1 MRAVRTRLELALHNM
16 LSVSNPRR
24 RRWWR
29 RLRVLIVG
37 SVVAYGLLLIP
48 GREPVLEGAN
58 REPFVWDQDEVW
70 STLEREFR
78 VAREAGCVAVSPIVD
93 SSFAGLHEAIRAV
106 ENDKLSPEDDRFDV
120 LENRLFAIGPLVG
133 ACLDRLP
140 EYVQAY
146 NEVRFHL
153 KNQSHEWDMNALA
166 TRQRMYRLIYGG
178 RAAVE
183 ELILQADPTL
193 VPEIVTA
200 HAEPSA
206 TPSTELFGVE
216 VHSGDL
222 LLSRGNTS
230 FSALIAR
237 GQDYPGN
244 FSHSALL
251 HVDEDTREATVIE
264 ADIVGGVKVR
274 PAEEFLR
281 EDKLRVLL
289 LRMRAD
295 LPLLLGDPLLPHKA
309 ASAALQD
316 AQTRRIPYDLEMNY
330 RDHSRMFCSEVVLA
344 AYEPYGVTLWTG
356 MSFISGPG
364 VVRWLSAAGVRNFET
379 QEPADLEYDPQ
390 LRVVA
395 EWRDR
400 ENLFNDH
407 VDNAI
412 IEVLI
417 EAADAGER
425 ITYHWSMLPVMRI
438 LKVVSRVFN
447 LFGAE
452 GPVPDAVPVRGA
464 LMIREFSLRHARI
477 KVTLLERAKA
487 FREREGYTAPYRELL
502 EQVREV
508 RRMK

>member
-1 MRAVRTRLELALHNM
+1 MRNM
-16 LSVSNPRR
+16 LFASKPRR
-24 RRWWR
+24 GRWWR
-29 RLRVLIVG
+29 RLGVLIVG
-37 SVVAYGLLLIP
+37 ALVAYGLLLIP
-48 GREPVLEGAN
+48 GPEPPVLEGAN
-58 REPFVWDQDEVW
+58 REPFVWNQDELW

-78 VAREAGCVAVSPIVD
+78 AARAAGCVAVSPAVD
-93 SSFAGLHEAIRAV
+93 SSFAGLHEAIRALDT
-106 ENDKLSPEDDRFDV
+106 DKLSPEDDRFDEV
-120 LENRLFAIGPLVG
+120 ENRLFALGPLLG

-146 NEVRFHL
+146 NQVRFHL
-153 KNQSHEWDMNALA
+153 KNQSHAWDMNALA
-166 TRQRMYRLIYGG
+166 TRRRMYRLIYGG

-183 ELILQADPTL
+183 ELLLQAADPTH
-193 VPEIVTA
+193 VPAVVTV

-206 TPSTELFGVE
+206 TPSTELFGVQ

-222 LLSRGNTS
+222 LLSRGNSS

-237 GQDYPGN
+237 GHDYPGN
-244 FSHSALL
+244 FSHVALL
-251 HVDEDTREATVIE
+251 HVDEDTPEATVIE
-264 ADIVGGVKVR
+264 ADVVGGVKIH

-281 EDKLRVLL
+281 HDKLRVLV
-289 LRMRAD
+289 LRLRAD
-295 LPLLLGDPLLPHKA
+295 LPLLLEDPLLPHRA
-309 ASAALQD
+309 ATAALHD

-417 EAADAGER
+417 ESADAGER
-425 ITYHWSMLPVMRI
+425 ITYHWAMLPVMRI
-438 LKVVSRVFN
+438 VKAISRVFN

-452 GPVPDAVPVRGA
+452 GPVPDAVSVHGA
-464 LMIREFSLRHARI
+464 LLMREFDLRHASI
-477 KVTLLERAKA
+477 KAALLERATA
-487 FREREGYTAPYRELL
+487 FRDREGYTPPYWELL
-502 EQVREV
+502 EQVRDV
-508 RRMK
+508 RRME

>member
-1 MRAVRTRLELALHNM
+1 MRNM
-16 LSVSNPRR
+16 LFASKSPRG
-24 RRWWR
+24 RWWR
-29 RLRVLIVG
+29 RLRVFIVG
-37 SVVAYGLLLIP
+37 SLVAYGLLLIP
-48 GREPVLEGAN
+48 GPEPVFEGAN
-58 REPFVWDQDEVW
+58 REPFVWDQDEIW

-78 VAREAGCVAVSPIVD
+78 AARVTGCVAVSPAID
-93 SSFAGLHEAIRAV
+93 SSFAGLSEAIRAL
-106 ENDKLSPEDDRFDV
+106 DTDQRSSEDDRFDL
-120 LENRLFAIGPLVG
+120 LENRLFAVGPLIG

-153 KNQSHEWDMNALA
+153 KNQSHAWDMNALA

-183 ELILQADPTL
+183 ELLLQADPTL

-222 LLSRGNTS
+222 ILSRGNTA

-244 FSHSALL
+244 FSHAALL

-281 EDKLRVLL
+281 QDKLRVLL
-289 LRMRAD
+289 LRLRAD
-295 LPLLLGDPLLPHKA
+295 LPLLLEDPLLPHRA
-309 ASAALQD
+309 ATAALHD

-344 AYEPYGVTLWTG
+344 AYEPHGITLWTG

-417 EAADAGER
+417 EGADAGER
-425 ITYHWSMLPVMRI
+425 IKYHWAMLPVMRI
-438 LKVVSRVFN
+438 AKAISRVFN

-452 GPVPDAVPVRGA
+452 GPVPDAVSVRGA
-464 LMIREFSLRHARI
+464 LLIREFSIRHARI
-477 KVTLLERAKA
+477 KVALLERAKA
-487 FREREGYTAPYRELL
+487 FRDREGYTAPYWELL
-502 EQVREV
+502 AQVRDV